1 MRVSACLLLA
11 LGLSAFTAAAAGQ
24 IRPGAHLQYDI
35 LRFDRGP
42 TGLVDADGWRRVRLS
57 LAGRSATGVDARA
70 QYDFEADVWTDLFVR
85 LPFGNGR
92 LSLGQLKP
100 PFSAD
105 ALLSDS
111 QSLLTENSAA
121 GVFAPGRRLGV
132 QYARGT
138 LAMMLYG
145 RDLAGLGP
153 DFGVGV
159 RAFRHGSLGDTR
171 WHLGGSAA
179 LESPQDASLRLR
191 LRPEAGPR
199 GGSWHSSATIP
210 TERLQRLGV
219 EAGLQHGR
227 LFLLG
232 ERLHLQFDADVGP
245 ARSADGGYLLA
256 AWTLHGEPRLY
267 SGGLFTM
274 PEGLAGRLGQ
284 VELVARYSSV
294 DLPASGE
301 TDLGQRG
308 ASLGLN
314 AQFGK
319 LWRVQL
325 VHSAGSRESDR
336 ADANLW
342 TLRLQLLY

>member
-1 MRVSACLLLA
+1 MRVSARLLLA
-11 LGLSAFTAAAAGQ
+11 LSLSVLTAPAAGQ
-24 IRPGAHLQYDI
+24 IRPGAHLQYDM
-35 LRFDRGP
+35 LRFDQRP

-57 LAGRSATGVDARA
+57 LAGKSSAGIEARA
-70 QYDFEADVWTDLFVR
+70 QYDFEADAWTDLFVR
-85 LPFGNGR
+85 LPLGGGKV
-92 LSLGQLKP
+92 SLGQLKA

-111 QSLLTENSAA
+111 QSFLTENSAA

-132 QYARGT
+132 QYAKGT
-138 LAMMLYG
+138 LALMLYS

-153 DFGVGV
+153 ELGLGI
-159 RAFRHGSLGDTR
+159 RAFHHGSLGAAR

-179 LESPQDASLRLR
+179 LEAPQEASLRLR
-191 LRPEAGPR
+191 LRPDAGPR
-199 GGSWHSSATIP
+199 GGSWHNSATIA
-210 TERLQRLGV
+210 TERLRRLGV
-219 EAGLQHGR
+219 EAALQHGN

-232 ERLHLQFDADVGP
+232 ERLHLEFDADVGP

-256 AWTLHGEPRLY
+256 AWTLHGEPRIY

-274 PEGLAGRLGQ
+274 PEGVAGKLGQ

-294 DLPASGE
+294 DLPAFGE
-301 TDLGQRG
+301 ADLGQRG

-319 LWRVQL
+319 LWRAQL
-325 VHSAGSRESDR
+325 VHSASSRESDR
-336 ADANLW
+336 AEADLW
-342 TLRLQLLY
+342 SLRLQLLY